1 MGHLWGC
8 PRVAGIIAAGKR
20 ASNEALGDLHVAA
33 LPLRIMPSE
42 SLHESLS
49 ANRQG
54 ISFCLS
60 TQFADESDHCSQA
73 SGDMS
78 TSGIVETKARL
89 WLHPI
94 IQY

>member
-42 SLHESLS
+42 SLQDCLGANGRSSL
-49 ANRQG
+49 
-54 ISFCLS
+54 FCLS
-60 TQFADESDHCSQA
+60 AQLADESDHCSQA